1 MFKKVG
7 NLKSRRVNKMGK
19 IREKKNKRTRE
30 DLFPDEPDNVSRQ
43 CNIYLRTEPAR
54 PKFMER
60 YILISPSF
68 KHWSVIF
75 DFNDRIIQCH
85 VYNLAEGPLIGG
97 EMCPQWNATELK
109 PKDYFLGQLT
119 VSPKAMHQL
128 ASEHN
133 LNGEE
138 FHVTLRNCQVW
149 ALELLEKLD
158 SQLCQKVREEHHL
171 RPMKDRRFKSLVVK
185 VAEKYFNANR
195 N

>member
-1 MFKKVG
+1 MG
-7 NLKSRRVNKMGK
+7 NLTSKRVKKTGK
-19 IREKKNKRTRE
+19 VQEKKKKKTRE
-30 DLFPDEPDNVSRQ
+30 DLFPDEESDNDSRL
-43 CNIYLRTEPAR
+43 CNIYLRAEPAR

-97 EMCPQWNATELK
+97 EMCPQWNATVLK
-109 PKDYFLGQLT
+109 PKDYFLGQLI

-128 ASEHN
+128 ASQHY
-133 LNGEE
+133 LNGQE
-138 FHVTLRNCQVW
+138 FHVTRRNCQVW

-158 SQLCQKVREEHHL
+158 PQLCQKVSREHHL
-171 RPMKDRRFKSLVVK
+171 RPMKDRRIKFLVVK